1 MSKQAKE
8 TFYVAR
14 YAFSDGVQEA
24 VGRCAS
30 VENWV
35 ILDGYAISMKLGRDV
50 FRNRAEAVRRA
61 ETMREKKIASLHKQ
75 VKKLTKL
82 EFK

>member
-1 MSKQAKE
+1 MNKQAEE

-14 YAFSDGVQEA
+14 YALRDGVQEA

-35 ILDGYAISMKLGRDV
+35 LLDGYVIGMKLGRDV

-75 VKKLTKL
+75 VKKLTAL